1 MVNQMNRVING
12 LDRDEV
18 TLTERVVN
26 IRRVAKVVKGGRH
39 LTFSALVVVGDGQ
52 GRVGSGLGKA
62 IAIPDAVR
70 KGATIAQKTLITVP
84 LKGTTVPFQVKAK
97 YGAAQVMLKPAPPG
111 TGIIS
116 GPSMRAVLD
125 MVGAK
130 DVVAKSLRSQNPINV
145 VRATIE
151 ALRQLAM
158 FAPEQK
164 EAPEE
169 SEQEQAV
176 SPMPVEQIEEEGPQR
191 LPATESGYPG

>member
-1 MVNQMNRVING
+1 MINQRSRVIDD
-12 LDRDEV
+12 LDGEQV

-151 ALRQLAM
+151 ALRQLEM
-158 FAPEQK
+158 FPIKQK
-164 EAPEE
+164 EAPE
-169 SEQEQAV
+169 QEQADSHV
-176 SPMPVEQIEEEGPQR
+176 LGEQIDEEGPGTTGNKGMDT
-191 LPATESGYPG
+191 LAEA

>member
-1 MVNQMNRVING
+1 MVNQMDRVIDN
-12 LDRDEV
+12 LDREQV
-18 TLTERVVN
+18 TLAERVVN

-145 VRATIE
+145 VRATVE

-158 FAPEQK
+158 FPPEQE
-164 EAPEE
+164 EAPAE
-169 SEQEQAV
+169 SEQESAD
-176 SPMPVEQIEEEGPQR
+176 SPLVEQVEEEEARDFQQP
-191 LPATESGYPG
+191 ESGYPG

>member
-1 MVNQMNRVING
+1 MVYQMNRVIDN
-12 LDRDEV
+12 LDREQL
-18 TLTERVVN
+18 TLAERVVN

-84 LKGTTVPFQVKAK
+84 LKGTTVPFRVQAK
-97 YGAAQVMLKPAPPG
+97 YGAAHVMLKPAPPG

-158 FAPEQK
+158 FPLEQE
-164 EAPEE
+164 EAPAE
-169 SEQEQAV
+169 SEQEQAA
-176 SPMPVEQIEEEGPQR
+176 STDIQAE
-191 LPATESGYPG
+191 A

>member
-1 MVNQMNRVING
+1 MVNQMNRVIDD
-12 LDRDEV
+12 LDREQV

-145 VRATIE
+145 VRATVE

-158 FAPEQK
+158 FTPEQE
-164 EAPEE
+164 EAPAE
-169 SEQEQAV
+169 SEQESADT
-176 SPMPVEQIEEEGPQR
+176 PLVEVEEEGHGTTGNQR
-191 LPATESGYPG
+191 ADIQAEA

>member
-1 MVNQMNRVING
+1 MVNQMNRVIDD
-12 LDRDEV
+12 LDREQV

-145 VRATIE
+145 VRATVE

-158 FAPEQK
+158 FTPEQ
-164 EAPEE
+164 EAPAE
-169 SEQEQAV
+169 SEQESAE
-176 SPMPVEQIEEEGPQR
+176 SPLVEVEEEG
-191 LPATESGYPG
+191 AHGYQQQENG